1 MCSGQPQ
8 HCTGRAS
15 VSEGP
20 TERDEFKTTLSDQ
33 SKRSRSSIRRIRYHF
48 PIPSTSSPSSCLST
62 PAAGGPTRTPHMLL
76 GPDAWSTNPTQ
87 GHSTAWGLPAQS
99 SRWSLHS
106 RTGHFH
112 LISQTG
118 SYNTLTLTC
127 LKRGLCD
134 PKGHSQPRTNQY
146 GLSKSTAAGQRW
158 DHLGKHLCVLRANK
172 TIKSSP
178 AGRGIPHPD
187 VPNIPPGST
196 CRKEF
201 RYVGHGSD
209 NTVQLYSSPTPTN
222 AAALRPTL
230 QQTLC

>member
-1 MCSGQPQ
+1 MSQ
-8 HCTGRAS
+8 HTSCRGAYQDTPHA
-15 VSEGP
+15 P
-20 TERDEFKTTLSDQ
+20 W
-33 SKRSRSSIRRIRYHF
+33 
-48 PIPSTSSPSSCLST
+48 STS
-62 PAAGGPTRTPHMLL
+62 
-76 GPDAWSTNPTQ
+76 PTQ

-146 GLSKSTAAGQRW
+146 GLSKSIAAGWCW
-158 DHLGKHLCVLRANK
+158 DHLGKHLCVLRAN
-172 TIKSSP
+172 KSSP

-222 AAALRPTL
+222 AAVLRPTL

>member
-20 TERDEFKTTLSDQ
+20 TERDEFKTTLSDR
-33 SKRSRSSIRRIRYHF
+33 SKRSRSSIRRIRCHF
-48 PIPSTSSPSSCLST
+48 PVPSTSSPSSCPST
-62 PAAGGPTRTPHMLL
+62 PAAGVPTRTPHMLHGAQVQHRGTAQPGGSQPRAAG
-76 GPDAWSTNPTQ
+76 GPYTVERVTST
-87 GHSTAWGLPAQS
+87 SA
-99 SRWSLHS
+99 
-106 RTGHFH
+106 
-112 LISQTG
+112 SQTG

-146 GLSKSTAAGQRW
+146 GLSKSIAAGWCW
-158 DHLGKHLCVLRANK
+158 DHLGKHLCAFRANK

-209 NTVQLYSSPTPTN
+209 NTIQLYSSPMPTN
-222 AAALRPTL
+222 AAVLRPTL

>member
-1 MCSGQPQ
+1 MIGLKEAEAPSEESDIIFPFHLPPPPVHVSAHQLQGGLPGHPTCSWGQMHGAQVQ
-8 HCTGRAS
+8 HRGTAQPGGSQPR
-15 VSEGP
+15 
-20 TERDEFKTTLSDQ
+20 
-33 SKRSRSSIRRIRYHF
+33 
-48 PIPSTSSPSSCLST
+48 
-62 PAAGGPTRTPHMLL
+62 AAGGPYTVKRVT
-76 GPDAWSTNPTQ
+76 ST
-87 GHSTAWGLPAQS
+87 SA
-99 SRWSLHS
+99 
-106 RTGHFH
+106 
-112 LISQTG
+112 SQTG

-146 GLSKSTAAGQRW
+146 GLSKSIAAGWCW
-158 DHLGKHLCVLRANK
+158 DHLGKHLCVLRVNK
-172 TIKSSP
+172 TIKGSP

-222 AAALRPTL
+222 AAALRSTL